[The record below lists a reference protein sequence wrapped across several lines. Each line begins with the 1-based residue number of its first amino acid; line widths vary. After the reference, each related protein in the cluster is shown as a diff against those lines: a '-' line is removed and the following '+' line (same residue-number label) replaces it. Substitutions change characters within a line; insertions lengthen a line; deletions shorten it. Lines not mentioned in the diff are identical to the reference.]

1 MLLLRRWTVLA
12 TLFLILV
19 SFHLFTWTVFW
30 HSSNNNNNNNNNL
43 YLAFVEE
50 SHLHRSP
57 YYTRHGISTQVV
69 SSSLNSTTTIRIGGD
84 DSKQTVQPVIASTVM
99 PLQGT
104 KLQQQQKS
112 QQPPTTTTSSSN
124 NNNNNTIKQRT
135 KRHDRMETLE
145 RLKHVLEINSTVELL
160 QTILGSGG
168 DRRHSRDDNNNNNN
182 NIPLWSD
189 IERLYGTK
197 FPNILGLEHCSHYRN
212 TVPKSQQWIAP
223 AGLFHTGTNLLA
235 SLMTS
240 SCRVGSS
247 NSSSVSSSSFF
258 RGQVPYGKH
267 NPLQAAIQADYRV
280 VSTTTTTIT
289 TTNLS
294 HVVLPVVMV
303 RHPLDWMQSMCRQK
317 YALSW
322 HPNDDN
328 KKNNNHNTTNT
339 TNTNTTTN
347 ITNHHHPCPYDTPVS
362 VSFFQTKRYR
372 HILDM
377 WYSWNL
383 EYFQY
388 GQNNNDNND
397 NNNNHPSHPRL
408 MVRLE
413 DLVYAPR
420 ETLQQL
426 CDCVV
431 GDDDSNNNSTF
442 HYQPQFLQQRRGGR
456 VVVTNNN
463 DDDKANNHALVE
475 AWTRHA
481 RATIEHIVPPEQQTM
496 QKSSFRDLWAQ
507 EQARMQPL
515 LEALHYAIV

>member
-1 MLLLRRWTVLA
+1 MLLLRRWTVLL

-30 HSSNNNNNNNNNL
+30 HFSNNNNNNNNDL
-43 YLAFVEE
+43 YLAFVKE
-50 SHLHRSP
+50 SNLHRSP

-69 SSSLNSTTTIRIGGD
+69 SSPLNATTTIRIGGD

-104 KLQQQQKS
+104 KLRHQQKS
-112 QQPPTTTTSSSN
+112 QQPPTTTTN

-160 QTILGSGG
+160 QTILGSDG
-168 DRRHSRDDNNNNNN
+168 DRRHSRDNN

-235 SLMTS
+235 SLMNS
-240 SCRVGSS
+240 SCRRVGSNS
-247 NSSSVSSSSFF
+247 NSSISSSSFF

-280 VSTTTTTIT
+280 VSTTT

-322 HPNDDN
+322 HPNDDDD
-328 KKNNNHNTTNT
+328 KKNNNNN
-339 TNTNTTTN
+339 
-347 ITNHHHPCPYDTPVS
+347 NHYKYYKYYYKYYKPPPPVS
-362 VSFFQTKRYR
+362 VRYSR
-372 HILDM
+372 FGVLFSNKTVSTHFGFVVQ
-377 WYSWNL
+377 L
-383 EYFQY
+383 ESRIFPIRPQ
-388 GQNNNDNND
+388 
-397 NNNNHPSHPRL
+397 R
-408 MVRLE
+408 
-413 DLVYAPR
+413 
-420 ETLQQL
+420 QQ
-426 CDCVV
+426 
-431 GDDDSNNNSTF
+431 
-442 HYQPQFLQQRRGGR
+442 
-456 VVVTNNN
+456 
-463 DDDKANNHALVE
+463 
-475 AWTRHA
+475 
-481 RATIEHIVPPEQQTM
+481 
-496 QKSSFRDLWAQ
+496 SS
-507 EQARMQPL
+507 
-515 LEALHYAIV
+515 